1 MRDIKSK
8 ADASESM
15 VQETLAAMRATI
27 ITEGAAS
34 VEYQYVGQCSNR
46 GHCDGETGLC
56 KCYAGFAG
64 DNCDSFNAMSM

>member
-1 MRDIKSK
+1 MSSGTGHLYKVVNGGALGFTGS
-8 ADASESM
+8 
-15 VQETLAAMRATI
+15 I

-46 GHCDGETGLC
+46 GHCDGETGVC
-56 KCYAGFAG
+56 NCYAGFAG